1 MQTSELTFCLIS
13 AAGDQTGTA
22 VAATPDGMMPTLG
35 ALSLLRWKPTS
46 WGVAVS
52 ASAETATGSVTVRLF
67 AGDEEVANMQLS
79 MAGPGQRVASSS
91 RSVDLAQALGD
102 TPLSVQ
108 LDVSEATDAGVTLT
122 VQSRLEI
129 HQLAAASGCLS

>member
-67 AGDEEVANMQLS
+67 AGDDEIASMQLS
-79 MAGPGQRVASSS
+79 LAGQVVASSS
-91 RSVDLAQALGD
+91 RSVDLAAALGD
-102 TPLSVQ
+102 TPLRVS
-108 LDVSEATDAGVTLT
+108 LDIGAATEAGITLS

-129 HQLAAASGCLS
+129 HQLAAAGGCLS